1 MIKSRKKDLTSLV
14 QIAEAIAETGG
25 AVLNEYW
32 GKIHHSKDKE
42 QVGNIVTEA
51 DEVSEQRIFSLLK
64 SECPQH
70 QILSEESGSLNKGN
84 SDYLWI
90 IDPLDGTVNYSHQ
103 YPIVSVSVALA
114 FKGQVIVGIVYNPI
128 LNEWFQAVRGQGAFF
143 NDQPLHV
150 SKVAHLEKSLLA
162 TGFAY
167 DRRETKDN
175 NYAEFSHLT
184 DQSQG
189 VRRGGSAAL
198 DLAYVAAGKFD
209 GYWERG
215 IQPWD
220 VAAGSLLVE
229 EAGGKVSGYD
239 GSVLDLNSGRI
250 LASNTLLHEKLIT
263 ELKKVKESYER

>member
-1 MIKSRKKDLTSLV
+1 MIKSNKNDLSSLV
-14 QIAEAIAETGG
+14 QLAEALAEAGG
-25 AVLNEYW
+25 SVLKTFW
-32 GKIHHSKDKE
+32 GKTYHSRDKE

-51 DEVSEQRIFSLLK
+51 DEASEKQIFSLLK
-64 SECPQH
+64 KECPQH
-70 QILSEESGSLNKGN
+70 QILSEESGALNKGS

-114 FKGQVIVGIVYNPI
+114 HKGKVVIGIVYNPI
-128 LNEWFQAVRGQGAFF
+128 LNEWFQAVRGQGAYF
-143 NDQPLHV
+143 NEQPLSV
-150 SKVAHLEKSLLA
+150 SKVDCIEKSLLA

-184 DQSQG
+184 NESQG

-239 GSVLDLNSGRI
+239 GSRLDLNSGRI
-250 LASNTLLHEKLIT
+250 LASNALLHEKLIT
-263 ELKKVKESYER
+263 ELKKVKECYER